1 MRVRK
6 LSLGSSFDEL
16 INSARVARKVASYK
30 LVLGLL
36 SSILLLSSCVYSGAA
51 STLGFQSASAQANSL
66 QSFNPF
72 SPDFLSLAIGL
83 TPQLQGVNLDLSNVQ
98 GSVSCDLTL
107 PITYVNPAC
116 MSELQLLLPVT
127 LSNSS
132 NQNQTV
138 L

>member
-6 LSLGSSFDEL
+6 LSLGGSFNEFSV
-16 INSARVARKVASYK
+16 NSARVASKVANSYK

-36 SSILLLSSCVYSGAA
+36 SSILLLSSCAYVGPA
-51 STLGFQSASAQANSL
+51 SPLGFQSASAQVNSL

-98 GSVSCDLTL
+98 
-107 PITYVNPAC
+107 
-116 MSELQLLLPVT
+116 
-127 LSNSS
+127 
-132 NQNQTV
+132 
-138 L
+138 